1 MQKLCIFGKKS
12 AICESL
18 ISRIPNYV
26 AFDRTGFDVTNFT
39 NIDQFDFS
47 NYDTVINFAGHAK
60 GNYKS
65 PIDNNWQN
73 YLDQSLVNFVSHVMI
88 AKKYVS
94 QNINGRYIWFSS
106 ILANECRPYQ
116 SVYGASKKATEYAF
130 TNWNKEYPS
139 FKFVNLRLGRVK
151 TGHLYNTFE
160 QTKTKDQCDAE
171 YDLSPFLTADYVANE
186 ILKVLT
192 CDNSLT
198 MEIKP

>member
-1 MQKLCIFGKKS
+1 
-12 AICESL
+12 
-18 ISRIPNYV
+18 
-26 AFDRTGFDVTNFT
+26 
-39 NIDQFDFS
+39 
-47 NYDTVINFAGHAK
+47 
-60 GNYKS
+60 
-65 PIDNNWQN
+65 
-73 YLDQSLVNFVSHVMI
+73 MI